1 MKNDGLKITE
11 KKLTPELLSTLI
23 SMSESWEA
31 EGSCYGYRKNGKE
44 DIEGNRIFTA
54 EISGMTAGYLFGH
67 ISRSEKQ
74 SSVMP
79 DGTSL
84 FEVEEIYVVP
94 EMRRRG
100 IGKELFIYAENAVKG
115 EAEFMMLST
124 AVKNWQAIF
133 RFYLDELGMEF
144 WSARL
149 FKKIADE

>member
-1 MKNDGLKITE
+1 
-11 KKLTPELLSTLI
+11 
-23 SMSESWEA
+23 
-31 EGSCYGYRKNGKE
+31 
-44 DIEGNRIFTA
+44 
-54 EISGMTAGYLFGH
+54 MTTGYLFGH

-100 IGKELFIYAENAVKG
+100 IGKELFLYAENAVKG

-144 WSARL
+144 WSAGL
-149 FKKIADE
+149 FKKLIE